1 MNSILSAL
9 HPLKWVSV
17 LEFFFERVL
26 AYTAAFAMFVMMV
39 ITLVDVV
46 GRDLFSAP
54 LPGGFEITEIL
65 LASLIFL
72 GLPMV
77 TAAGAHVEVDLMDST
92 VPAFL
97 KPLQSFLIVLFNL
110 IALAV
115 LSWMMW
121 KLAIR
126 TYEYQDTTAVLQ
138 IPFAGLV
145 FLMAVCCSLSTFALF
160 LMLIVGRTRNLFR
173 DSKNGAAKQGGE

>member
-1 MNSILSAL
+1 MMSFITSLFRSKMWVNS
-9 HPLKWVSV
+9 
-17 LEFFFERVL
+17 LEFLFERVL
-26 AYTAAFAMFVMMV
+26 AYTAAFFMFVMMLV
-39 ITLVDVV
+39 TLVDVV

-54 LPGGFEITEIL
+54 LPGGFEITEFL

-77 TAAGAHVEVDLMDST
+77 TAEKAHVDVDLLDST
-92 VPAFL
+92 VPMFL
-97 KPLQSFLIVLFNL
+97 KPLQNFFIGLVNL
-110 IALAV
+110 IAFAV

-121 KLAIR
+121 KFAIR

-145 FLMAVCCSLSTFALF
+145 FLMAVCCSLSTLALAA
-160 LMLIVGRTRNLFR
+160 MLIFKGGEKLFNH
-173 DSKNGAAKQGGE
+173 DQGGAE